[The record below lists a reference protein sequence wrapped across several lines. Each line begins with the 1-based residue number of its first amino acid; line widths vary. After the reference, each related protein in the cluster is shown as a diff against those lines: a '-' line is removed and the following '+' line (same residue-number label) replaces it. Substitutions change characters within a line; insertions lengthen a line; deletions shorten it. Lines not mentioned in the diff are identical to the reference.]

1 MKPRYLH
8 PFYWVTRF
16 IQINRA
22 IAAAI
27 PPITQEDL
35 ESLRK
40 FSEHPKQAGQQGGQI
55 KQEQSRRDAERIDVQ
70 AKYVAIDTNSS
81 YGRR

>member
-1 MKPRYLH
+1 MKPRYFN

-16 IQINRA
+16 IQINRE

-40 FSEHPKQAGQQGGQI
+40 FSEHLNRLARVRREQGQEI
-55 KQEQSRRDAERIDVQ
+55 LK
-70 AKYVAIDTNSS
+70 
-81 YGRR
+81 